1 MTMEESMGG
10 PAPEAPAPAPPR
22 KPENETP
29 HGSVIGRD
37 LIVKGDITSKGD
49 LRIDGTVEGN
59 VHCVGLHVGATG
71 SVTGDVAADNV
82 TVEGRVQGSV
92 QSGSVSLR
100 AESVVEGDILSQG
113 LAIDHGA
120 YFDGRAR
127 PTGAAAKD
135 EPRLAAE

>member
-1 MTMEESMGG
+1 MTTDESMEQ
-10 PAPEAPAPAPPR
+10 PAAAPAPPG
-22 KPENETP
+22 KPEAEAP
-29 HGSVIGRD
+29 HGSVISRD
-37 LIVKGDITSKGD
+37 LIVKGDIASKGD
-49 LRIDGTVEGN
+49 LRIDGNVEGN
-59 VHCVGLHVGATG
+59 VHCVGLHVGPGG

-82 TVEGRVQGSV
+82 TVEGRIQGSV

-127 PTGAAAKD
+127 PSAASASAQGGPK
-135 EPRLAAE
+135 LAAE